1 LRRQQ
6 FKIVGKGRCYFG
18 KIIRWMAGRCIAV
31 SKPKNKVS
39 FSDQFWF
46 IFDADK
52 LHLSSTSFSI
62 TLKRCCYFKFTNL

>member
-18 KIIRWMAGRCIAV
+18 KIIRWMAGCCIAV

-46 IFDADK
+46 IFDGDK
-52 LHLSSTSFSI
+52 LYPCCGTSCF
-62 TLKRCCYFKFTNL
+62 LLFFKDALLV